1 MVGLSREA
9 ARLPLIEMNVIE
21 HDGNQLSSFLCP
33 NGYCILITEIAAMQ
47 VWCLFGYQSCPDYDL
62 ES

>member
-21 HDGNQLSSFLCP
+21 HDGNQLSISYALERVLHP
-33 NGYCILITEIAAMQ
+33 NNGDCSNASMVFIRLSIL
-47 VWCLFGYQSCPDYDL
+47 P
-62 ES
+62 